1 MVKDL
6 LPILNKGDQIKQGQ
20 LLVEFDMNKI
30 KEAGYSLETPVLV
43 TNYADLKEVKNTN
56 ASSVQLQETLIEVKY

>member
-1 MVKDL
+1 MRAFFVL
-6 LPILNKGDQIKQGQ
+6 LSFIL
-20 LLVEFDMNKI
+20 FDMNKI

>member
-1 MVKDL
+1 MKDL
-6 LPILNKGDQIKQGQ
+6 LPILNKEIKKQGQ

-30 KEAGYSLETPVLV
+30 KEAGYTLETPVLV

>member
-1 MVKDL
+1 MIVL
-6 LPILNKGDQIKQGQ
+6 LSFIL
-20 LLVEFDMNKI
+20 FDMNKI
-30 KEAGYSLETPVLV
+30 KEAGYSLEPPVLV